1 MHWWSESSN
10 VSLRPWYR
18 KNLITLADRHISS
31 YEEYVPQAGN
41 FIFAPLPYNPGD
53 PGSCLRHARRLQ
65 DAGSLRKAMQDCVPP
80 SQRATVFQ
88 AVEAILSSGG
98 KGALGSAIEVGHFYY
113 RPNSSSKPDLGWAEL
128 KCTGLLPDGE
138 NGYRAKERLVICMIN
153 YGGSHDSAIPC
164 VVEESAEG
172 SHAFRKLSSVLL
184 VFYDFVK
191 FSSPADLLDSR
202 IRLAGLWSPSED
214 DFASLKDDWEF
225 IRDYVRQGRAHELS
239 EGLTPMLGACTKS
252 SDSSVRVRQGYGSEL
267 AKPRAFALKQAFV
280 TQIFRKLTDDQEGP
294 RSAEIISEPF
304 MTGMKSKKKIE
315 QVVSEGALRYRG
327 MSTAE
332 IELKLRL
339 EGKFGG
345 KSVHSLRMNK
355 FVNALASGDQFTP
368 IGSLSDFR
376 KSGLTVKVV
385 RILKNGQAAESVSFP
400 AFEYD
405 QVAAEDQWE
414 ESSLYQDLVKRF
426 LFVFLRD
433 DKDGNPPVFDRAV
446 FWSMPEEDLDLTQ
459 EVWEDTVRL
468 IRRGRLELLPSE
480 AQTFAVHV
488 RPHDRRRYPGFKRSY
503 WLNKRYVSSIWSKSR

>member
-1 MHWWSESSN
+1 M
-10 VSLRPWYR
+10 LGDF
-18 KNLITLADRHISS
+18 LFD
-31 YEEYVPQAGN
+31 
-41 FIFAPLPYNPGD
+41 PLPYD
-53 PGSCLRHARRLQ
+53 PDDRESCLSHARKLKE
-65 DAGSLRKAMQDCVPP
+65 AGSLRQAIHLCVPIAHQP
-80 SQRATVFQ
+80 KVLE
-88 AVEAILSSGG
+88 AVDAILASGG
-98 KGALGSAIEVGHFYY
+98 KGALGNAIEAGHFYY
-113 RPNSSSKPDLGWAEL
+113 RPNSSAKPDLGWAEL

-138 NGYRAKERLVICMIN
+138 GGYRAKERLVICMIN
-153 YGGSHDSAIPC
+153 YGGNAASSIPC
-164 VVEESAEG
+164 VVEESAEE
-172 SHAFRKLSSVLL
+172 SHAFRKLTSILL
-184 VFYDFVK
+184 VFYDYAK
-191 FSSPADLLDSR
+191 HTESAELLDAR
-202 IRLAGLWSPSED
+202 IRLAGLWVPEPED
-214 DFASLKDDWEF
+214 ILSFKQDWEV
-225 IRDYVRQGRAHELS
+225 IREYVKQGRAHELS

-280 TQIFRKLTDDQEGP
+280 TEIFRQLSVSQGARQPDEVV
-294 RSAEIISEPF
+294 SEPF
-304 MTGMKSKKKIE
+304 INDMKSKKNIE
-315 QVVSEGALRYRG
+315 QAVAEAAVRYRG
-327 MSTAE
+327 MSTTE

-355 FVNALASGDQFTP
+355 FVNTLASGDQFTP

-405 QVAAEDQWE
+405 QVAAEDEWE

-433 DKDGNPPVFDRAV
+433 YKDGNPPVFDRAV
-446 FWSMPEEDLDLTQ
+446 FWSMPEDHLDLTK

-468 IRRGRLELLPSE
+468 IRSRRLEELPRE
-480 AQTFAVHV
+480 AETYAVHV

-503 WLNKRYVSSIWSKSR
+503 WLNKSYVSTIWANSR